1 MARFILRRFLI
12 SIPLLL
18 GISFLV
24 FAIINLIPGSPIQ
37 AFEDN
42 PRANPEDIARI
53 RTNLGLDEPW
63 PTRYFIWLGDAVR
76 GDFGISLLNFTPIT
90 NRITAVLPNTLLL
103 TGSSLAFSL
112 IVSIPLGIFAAVKH
126 GSWLDRV
133 VTVGSTGAFAVPTFW
148 LAFLLILLF
157 SVQFRKWGL
166 PAFPV
171 SGTYD
176 LRGGGGFLDRAQH
189 LILPAVALGLGDL
202 AIWTRYIRGQ
212 MLEVIRQDYV
222 RTAEAK
228 GLRQRVVLFS
238 HAFRNALLPLVTL
251 VGLSIP
257 GVFNGAFVVEQIYAW
272 PGMGRLSIDALQD
285 RDYTLVMG
293 TFMFFAVLT
302 LLGNLL
308 SDVLY
313 GVLDPRIRYD

>member
-1 MARFILRRFLI
+1 MARFILRRVLI
-12 SIPLLL
+12 SIPLLI

-37 AFEDN
+37 AFENN
-42 PRANPEDIARI
+42 PRAKPEDIARI
-53 RTNLGLDEPW
+53 RAHLGLDQPW
-63 PTRYFIWLGDAVR
+63 PVRYFIWLGDAVR

-90 NRITAVLPNTLLL
+90 DRILAVLPNTILL
-103 TGSSLAFSL
+103 TGSALGFAL
-112 IVSIPLGIFAAVKH
+112 VVSIPLGVLAAVKR
-126 GSWLDRV
+126 GSWLDRAI
-133 VTVGSTGAFAVPTFW
+133 TVGSTASFAIPTFW

-157 SVQFRKWGL
+157 AVQLRQWGL
-166 PAFPV
+166 PALPV
-171 SGTYD
+171 SGTRD
-176 LRGGGGFLDRAQH
+176 ARGGGDILDRLQH

-228 GLRQRVVLFS
+228 GLPSRLVLFG
-238 HAFRNALLPLVTL
+238 HAFRNALLPLITL

-293 TFMFFAVLT
+293 TFMLFAVLT